1 MQKVH
6 SEIAAPRALAPTDED
21 WASDHEDY
29 AVEEHNRPIDFIKE
43 ALREIA
49 SSPEIKANLMTLGV
63 GFAAAYL
70 SKLWFKR
77 ISGHMFKRTLTIAVL
92 IGLTQVFKK
101 GLAAILAEHNKD

>member
-6 SEIAAPRALAPTDED
+6 SEIAAPRALVQTDEG
-21 WASDHEDY
+21 WEDSTI
-29 AVEEHNRPIDFIKE
+29 EDNNRPIDFVKE

-77 ISGHMFKRTLTIAVL
+77 ISGHVFKRTITIAVL

-101 GLAAILAEHNKD
+101 GLAAILAEHDKD